1 MVYVCECGCKLIN
14 NNAKAI
20 ERHEMTL
27 KHLVLSH
34 GGALEDYNTINTC
47 QKNIR
52 RWRVHYEDSYNPLA
66 HDLSLLKL
74 YCQSLDLPDGSI
86 DLTPYGDIKI
96 NK

>member
-34 GGALEDYNTINTC
+34 GVALEDYKTINTC
-47 QKNIR
+47 QRNIR
-52 RWRVHYEDSYNPLA
+52 RWRALYEDSYNPLR
-66 HDLSLLKL
+66 HDLAVLDL
-74 YCQSLDLPDGSI
+74 YCKSLGLPMNLI
-86 DLTPYGDIKI
+86 DLTPYGNIKP
-96 NK
+96 